1 MNDAAAEPTNDSEP
15 LNDNDVHVYVR
26 LPWHIAEE
34 LLELQVRMVRIPE
47 VRRFMSSKQRD
58 VSRCVAIKF
67 AIGRTLDQLRAEERA
82 AG

>member
-1 MNDAAAEPTNDSEP
+1 MNQAAETTDSEP

-26 LPWHIAEE
+26 LPRHIAGELEE
-34 LLELQVRMVRIPE
+34 LQERMVRIPE
-47 VRRFMSSKQRD
+47 VRRFMSSKQMD

-67 AIGRTLDQLRAEERA
+67 AIGRALDQLRAEERA